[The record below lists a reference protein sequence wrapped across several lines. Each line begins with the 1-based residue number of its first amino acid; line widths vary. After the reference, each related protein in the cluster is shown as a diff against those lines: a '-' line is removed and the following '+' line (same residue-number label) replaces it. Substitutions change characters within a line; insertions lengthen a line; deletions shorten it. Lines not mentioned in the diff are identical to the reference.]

1 MQEYFEIGQI
11 VNTSGLKGLV
21 KVNLFTDDITKIE
34 EFDKVIIE
42 KNKKQQE
49 YEIEEVKYHKNQALI
64 KFKGIDNIDEAE
76 KLRNSYIKI
85 HRDDEPELPED
96 TYYIVDLIGLEVF
109 SDDERKLG
117 ILKDVYPIPSGEHDI
132 YVVDTGD
139 KELLLPAIGE
149 VIMNID
155 IANKKI
161 YPASRLAPG
170 IPPAVDALIEDA
182 LKEDP
187 KERLQSVD
195 EFWSRLS
202 AINPL
207 PEDPEKTHY

>member
-21 KVNLFTDDITKIE
+21 KANLFTDDITKIE

-42 KNKKQQE
+42 KNKKQEE

-76 KLRNSYIKI
+76 KLRNSYIKV

-109 SDDERKLG
+109 SDD
-117 ILKDVYPIPSGEHDI
+117 
-132 YVVDTGD
+132 
-139 KELLLPAIGE
+139 
-149 VIMNID
+149 
-155 IANKKI
+155 
-161 YPASRLAPG
+161 
-170 IPPAVDALIEDA
+170 
-182 LKEDP
+182 
-187 KERLQSVD
+187 
-195 EFWSRLS
+195 
-202 AINPL
+202 
-207 PEDPEKTHY
+207 

>member
-21 KVNLFTDDITKIE
+21 KANLFTDDITKIE

-42 KNKKQQE
+42 KNKKQEE
-49 YEIEEVKYHKNQALI
+49 YEIEEVKYHRNQALI

-76 KLRNSYIKI
+76 KLRNAYIKV

-109 SDDERKLG
+109 SDDECKLG

-132 YVVDTGD
+132 YVVDTGK

-155 IANKKI
+155 IANKKMI
-161 YPASRLAPG
+161 VHLLPG
-170 IPPAVDALIEDA
+170 LE
-182 LKEDP
+182 
-187 KERLQSVD
+187 
-195 EFWSRLS
+195 
-202 AINPL
+202 
-207 PEDPEKTHY
+207 

>member
-49 YEIEEVKYHKNQALI
+49 YEIEEVKYQKNQALI

-109 SDDERKLG
+109 SDEGNKLG
-117 ILKDVYPIPSGEHDI
+117 VLKEVYPIPSGEHDI
-132 YVVDTGD
+132 YVVDTGE
-139 KELLLPAIGE
+139 KEMLLPAIGE
-149 VIMNID
+149 VVVSID
-155 IANKKI
+155 IPNKKMI
-161 YPASRLAPG
+161 VHLLPG
-170 IPPAVDALIEDA
+170 LI
-182 LKEDP
+182 
-187 KERLQSVD
+187 
-195 EFWSRLS
+195 
-202 AINPL
+202 
-207 PEDPEKTHY
+207 

>member
-49 YEIEEVKYHKNQALI
+49 YEIEEVKYQKNQALI

-96 TYYIVDLIGLEVF
+96 TYYIVDLIGL
-109 SDDERKLG
+109 
-117 ILKDVYPIPSGEHDI
+117 DVYSDEGKLLGKLDDVFNSGSCDI
-132 YVVDTGD
+132 YVVKDELG
-139 KELLLPAIGE
+139 KQLLLPAISD
-149 VIMNID
+149 VIKEINLEE
-155 IANKKI
+155 KKI
-161 YPASRLAPG
+161 VAHL
-170 IPPAVDALIEDA
+170 
-182 LKEDP
+182 LKG
-187 KERLQSVD
+187 LV
-195 EFWSRLS
+195 
-202 AINPL
+202 
-207 PEDPEKTHY
+207 